1 MYLPVYIKA
10 PASVA
15 GDPDKLL
22 AWRIETVGLI
32 AGVLPGDIDDLEV
45 EPEVELRRGIEW
57 LRFSS
62 SSRASP
68 R

>member
-1 MYLPVYIKA
+1 MYLPVYIKV

-45 EPEVELRRGIEW
+45 EPEVEFETRH
-57 LRFSS
+57 
-62 SSRASP
+62 
-68 R
+68 